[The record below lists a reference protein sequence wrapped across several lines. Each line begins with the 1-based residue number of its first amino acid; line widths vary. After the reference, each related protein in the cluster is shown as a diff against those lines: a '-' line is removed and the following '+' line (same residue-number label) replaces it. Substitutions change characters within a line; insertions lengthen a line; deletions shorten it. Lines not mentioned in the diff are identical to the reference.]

1 MLQTI
6 NIIKEC
12 LLFESINES
21 VVCKE
26 DIKKV
31 EQEINH
37 SNGTFAMNNQTN
49 LTSISILLISILLFS
64 LLGGFAGSLIFEE
77 KGPAG
82 DAGETGADGQIGAN
96 GSLGFPGVPG
106 EKGDVGN
113 SPLVIVENENAGD
126 NCAAGGQAITTGVDN
141 NANSL
146 LEFEE
151 VSATTYL
158 CGHGIQQGFL
168 IDKLDG
174 SIDYQMGSY
183 DTFGNLIQV
192 ELGDGD
198 NTRII
203 DYIFDTNNQLVSSTE
218 DVNHDG
224 TTDSKTV
231 YYHDENSVM
240 THSLTTIVTTG
251 AEPEYLNGSL
261 IYINYNLDG
270 TISEYF
276 YDSNA
281 NDIKDSTDYYLAP
294 DSDSQYG
301 PFSGEIYINTSTILS
316 TMTKTILENG
326 SVETFDNYT
335 TFDSEGNV
343 SSSRYTQAI
352 ATYDSSGELYSSER
366 FIWEDGEEY
375 GHHLTIYENETFLRF
390 RGGEN
395 HSDELVKSMEVNS
408 SVEINSIL
416 SNHGLMFSEFSDLEF
431 MPSESDSDLNSRRL
445 VSSQLWMNGE
455 SVDYGLIYSIDS
467 YNQDLMPLWYNTTVV
482 GDAPWYYNNESIE
495 FIYQEDGV
503 LVTIKDEC
511 SASNPRI
518 STEIYN
524 LINGVYKSVSEGTDS
539 DCNGD
544 INSYTNQT
552 YDAELNLINYV
563 IINSGVVTFFNSY
576 EYNAAGD
583 LVAKNN
589 SVISSNGG
597 GYDRSEMTYDSQGR
611 ISTIN
616 VYQNLSM
623 STSESLI
630 LTESITLFGDNIWG
644 SNNKVQFELEQVSR
658 YYIDASLM
666 NFLDW
671 KISSSESFS

>member
-1 MLQTI
+1 M
-6 NIIKEC
+6 
-12 LLFESINES
+12 S
-21 VVCKE
+21 E
-26 DIKKV
+26 DEV
-31 EQEINH
+31 AQEIKH

-126 NCAAGGQAITTGVDN
+126 NCAAGGQAITTGVDT

-183 DTFGNLIQV
+183 DMFGNLIQV

-203 DYIFDTNNQLVSSTE
+203 DYIFDTNNQLVSSAE

-224 TTDSKTV
+224 TTDSETV
-231 YYHDENSVM
+231 YFHDENSVM
-240 THSLTTIVTTG
+240 THSLTTILTNG

-261 IYINYNLDG
+261 IKINYNLDG
-270 TISEYF
+270 TTSEYF

-281 NDIKDSTDYYLAP
+281 NDIKDSTDYYIAP
-294 DSDSQYG
+294 DSDMQDG
-301 PFSGEIYINTSTILS
+301 PFFSGELYINTSTSFS

-335 TFDSEGNV
+335 SFDSEGNV
-343 SSSRYTQAI
+343 SFSRYTQAI

-366 FIWEDGEEY
+366 FIWEDGEED
-375 GHHLTIYENETFLRF
+375 GHYLSIYENETFLEF
-390 RGGEN
+390 SGGDN
-395 HSDELVKSMEVNS
+395 HSNELVKSFEVNY

-416 SNHGLMFSEFSDLEF
+416 SNHGLMFSEIYDLE
-431 MPSESDSDLNSRRL
+431 SNSYLNSKRL
-445 VSSQLWMNGE
+445 VSSKLWMDGE
-455 SVDYGLIYSIDS
+455 SVDYGEIYSIDS

-482 GDAPWYYNNESIE
+482 GDAPSYYNNESIE

-511 SASNPRI
+511 AASNPRI

-524 LINGVYKSVSEGTDS
+524 LINGVYKSVSDGTDS

-544 INSYTNQT
+544 INYYTNRT
-552 YDAELNLINYV
+552 YDAEFNLINYV
-563 IINSGVVTFFNSY
+563 SINSGVVTYFSSY
-576 EYNAAGD
+576 EYNDAGG
-583 LVAKNN
+583 LVAKN
-589 SVISSNGG
+589 SSIGSSDGG

-611 ISTIN
+611 ISTIY
-616 VYQNLSM
+616 VYENLSI

-644 SNNKVQFELEQVSR
+644 SNDKVQFELEQERISPPTR
-658 YYIDASLM
+658 YYVDASLM
-666 NFLDW
+666 NFFDW
-671 KISSSESFS
+671 KISSPDSFL

>member
-1 MLQTI
+1 MVRLARHM
-6 NIIKEC
+6 
-12 LLFESINES
+12 S
-21 VVCKE
+21 E
-26 DIKKV
+26 DEV

-82 DAGETGADGQIGAN
+82 DAGETGADGQLGAN

-281 NDIKDSTDYYLAP
+281 NDIKDSTDYYIAP
-294 DSDSQYG
+294 DSDMQDG
-301 PFSGEIYINTSTILS
+301 PFFSGERYVKTSTSLS

-343 SSSRYTQAI
+343 SYSRYTQAI

-366 FIWEDGEEY
+366 FMWEDGEED
-375 GHHLTIYENETFLRF
+375 GHYLSIYENETYLEF
-390 RGGEN
+390 RGGDN
-395 HSDELVKSMEVNS
+395 HSNELVKSFEVNY

-416 SNHGLMFSEFSDLEF
+416 SNHGLMFSEIYDLE
-431 MPSESDSDLNSRRL
+431 SNSNSNSKRL
-445 VSSQLWMNGE
+445 VSSKLWMDGE
-455 SVDYGLIYSIDS
+455 SVDYGEIYSIDS
-467 YNQDLMPLWYNTTVV
+467 YNEDLMPLWYNTTVV
-482 GDAPWYYNNESIE
+482 GDAPSYYNNESIR

-524 LINGVYKSVSEGTDS
+524 LINGVYKSVSDGTDS

-544 INSYTNQT
+544 INYYTNRT
-552 YDAELNLINYV
+552 YDAEFNLINYV
-563 IINSGVVTFFNSY
+563 SINSGVVTYFSSY

-583 LVAKNN
+583 LVAKN
-589 SVISSNGG
+589 SSIGSSDGG
-597 GYDRSEMTYDSQGR
+597 GYDRSEMTYDSHGR
-611 ISTIN
+611 ISTIY
-616 VYQNLSM
+616 VYENLSI

-644 SNNKVQFELEQVSR
+644 SNNKVQFELEQNRISPPTR
-658 YYIDASLM
+658 YYVDASLM
-666 NFLDW
+666 NFFDW
-671 KISSSESFS
+671 KISSPDIFF

>member
-1 MLQTI
+1 MSEDEVA
-6 NIIKEC
+6 NEIKE
-12 LLFESINES
+12 
-21 VVCKE
+21 
-26 DIKKV
+26 
-31 EQEINH
+31 
-37 SNGTFAMNNQTN
+37 SNGTFAMNEQTN

-126 NCAAGGQAITTGVDN
+126 NCAAGGQATTTGVDT

-151 VSATTYL
+151 VSDTTYL

-174 SIDYQMGSY
+174 SINYRMGSY

-192 ELGDGD
+192 EIGDGD
-198 NTRII
+198 NTRVI
-203 DYIFDTNNQLVSSTE
+203 DYIFDTNNQLVSSSE

-224 TTDSKTV
+224 TTDSETV
-231 YYHDENSVM
+231 YFHNENSVM
-240 THSLTTIVTTG
+240 THSLTTIFTNG

-261 IYINYNLDG
+261 IYIKYNLDG
-270 TISEYF
+270 TTSEYF

-294 DSDSQYG
+294 DSDSQDG
-301 PFSGEIYINTSTILS
+301 PFFSGEMYISTSTSLS

-366 FIWEDGEEY
+366 FIWEDGEED
-375 GHHLTIYENETFLRF
+375 GHYLTIYENETFLEF
-390 RGGEN
+390 SGGDN
-395 HSDELVKSMEVNS
+395 HSNELVKSFEVNY

-416 SNHGLMFSEFSDLEF
+416 SNHGLMFSEIYDLE
-431 MPSESDSDLNSRRL
+431 SNSYSNSKRL
-445 VSSQLWMNGE
+445 VSSMLWMDGE
-455 SVDYGLIYSIDS
+455 SVDYGQIYSIDS
-467 YNQDLMPLWYNTTVV
+467 YNEDLMPLWYNTTVV
-482 GDAPWYYNNESIE
+482 GDAPSYYNNESIE

-511 SASNPRI
+511 AASNPRI

-524 LINGVYKSVSEGTDS
+524 LINGVYKSVSDGTDS
-539 DCNGD
+539 DCDGD
-544 INSYTNQT
+544 INYYTNRT
-552 YDAELNLINYV
+552 YDAEFNLINYV
-563 IINSGVVTFFNSY
+563 SINSGVVTYFSSY

-583 LVAKNN
+583 LVAKN
-589 SVISSNGG
+589 SSIGSSDGG

-616 VYQNLSM
+616 VYQNLSI

-630 LTESITLFGDNIWG
+630 LTESITLFGDNTWG
-644 SNNKVQFELEQVSR
+644 SNHEVQFELEQVRFSPPSR

-671 KISSSESFS
+671 KISSSESFF